1 MTELKTNTRT
11 WLFAG
16 ALLLAG
22 IANLLSSQKRLQMQ
36 ALRASTKS
44 RGQIG
49 YENGLSGGLSEMI
62 LKDLLGVCW

>member
-22 IANLLSSQKRLQMQ
+22 IANLLSNQKRLQMQ
-36 ALRASTKS
+36 ALRASTKCFAKRS
-44 RGQIG
+44 LIFCP
-49 YENGLSGGLSEMI
+49 
-62 LKDLLGVCW
+62 K